1 MVGRKGGGALCQCER
16 PLSTGREKWI
26 IGAMN
31 SLSHVMISSL
41 LQRNLETPESPDA
54 SKPGRGRVR
63 AQGGVFHCAHI
74 FAHLML
80 QPHLRRSENVPIPAN
95 GSVHSSERR
104 IYMQRRELHPSL
116 LGSNRE
122 YPSAAQAC
130 RCTAVVCC
138 TARASASRIPHST
151 HSRPRHSL
159 RRVPL
164 APLAH
169 STYLPTYPVSTV
181 STTGPQYLPTCLPGE
196 YR

>member
-1 MVGRKGGGALCQCER
+1 MGGQCVQIGSLFSSLLSFLTFGMVGRKGGGALCQCER

-41 LQRNLETPESPDA
+41 LQRNLETPENPDA

-95 GSVHSSERR
+95 GSVHSSERGLHLHAAAR
-104 IYMQRRELHPSL
+104 VASISAGIESGVSIRRP
-116 LGSNRE
+116 GS
-122 YPSAAQAC
+122 
-130 RCTAVVCC
+130 AVVCC

-151 HSRPRHSL
+151 HSRPRHPL
-159 RRVPL
+159 R
-164 APLAH
+164 
-169 STYLPTYPVSTV
+169 
-181 STTGPQYLPTCLPGE
+181 
-196 YR
+196 

>member
-1 MVGRKGGGALCQCER
+1 MRKDWAALLISSLLSFSTFGMGRKGGGALCQCER

-41 LQRNLETPESPDA
+41 LQRNLETPENPNA

-95 GSVHSSERR
+95 RSVHSSERR

-116 LGSNRE
+116 LGPNRE
-122 YPSAAQAC
+122 IHPPPTQ
-130 RCTAVVCC
+130 RTAMPLHRHCLLHCPRVCESHP
-138 TARASASRIPHST
+138 TQ

-159 RRVPL
+159 RRVP
-164 APLAH
+164 
-169 STYLPTYPVSTV
+169 
-181 STTGPQYLPTCLPGE
+181 
-196 YR
+196 